1 MSFVMSMRFGWI
13 CPWPLATLRLL
24 MLDYFIRRFLLIPPT
39 LLGISFVVFL
49 ITRAAP
55 GGPIEQAMMQMQQ
68 MSEEGSSGGQAET
81 GLLDEEQKKD
91 LERYYGLDKPVV
103 QSYFIWLGFL
113 HREKSHREMEFEPG
127 QTKASARVRLV
138 EGEAKKKRMRLE
150 RDASENVVI
159 TNVGD
164 FEGNWSWRKLEPKPN
179 DKPGALRVEVFRR
192 DYSGLIQGDL
202 GRSFRYGKT
211 VEQVIWSRLPVSTYF
226 GFMTMLIIYAVCLP
240 LGYFKAIKHNTW
252 FDNSTS
258 VLIFMGYAIPGYV
271 LGFLLIL
278 LFAVKLDWF
287 PSGGFTSIN
296 FDDLSAVEKVKDV
309 LHHSVLPL
317 GAYLVGGFA
326 FVTMLMKNH
335 LMDNLAADYMRTA
348 LSKGVAYRD
357 AVRRHALRNS
367 LIPIATNLG
376 HQVMLFVTG
385 SFLIEKI
392 FDINGFG
399 LLGFN
404 AIIDRDFPV
413 VMGVLM
419 LSAFL
424 MLLGNIISD
433 VLMAMVDPRVR
444 FD

>member
-1 MSFVMSMRFGWI
+1 MR
-13 CPWPLATLRLL
+13 
-24 MLDYFIRRFLLIPPT
+24 DYFIRRFLLIPPT

-49 ITRAAP
+49 VTRMAP
-55 GGPIEQAMMQMQQ
+55 GGPIEEAMMQMQQ
-68 MSEEGSSGGQAET
+68 LSEDGGGGQTQT

-91 LERYYGLDKPVV
+91 LERYYGLDKPIV
-103 QSYFIWLGFL
+103 QSYFIWLGL
-113 HREKSHREMEFEPG
+113 GPREASHKEVEFASGE
-127 QTKASARVRLV
+127 TKGSVRIRLV
-138 EGEAKKKRMRLE
+138 EGEPKKKRMRLE
-150 RDASENVVI
+150 RDETDYVMI
-159 TNVGD
+159 TNANE
-164 FEGNWSWRKLEPKPN
+164 FSGNWNWRKLDPKPN
-179 DKPGALRVEVFRR
+179 AEKGSLRVEVFRKE
-192 DYSGLIQGDL
+192 YSGLLQGDL
-202 GRSFRYGKT
+202 GRSFRYGKP
-211 VEQVIWSRLPVSTYF
+211 VEQVIWQRLPVSTYF
-226 GFMTMLIIYAVCLP
+226 GVMTLLIVYAVCLP
-240 LGYFKAIKHNTW
+240 LGFYKAIRHNSW
-252 FDNSTS
+252 FDNTTS

-278 LFAVKLDWF
+278 FCAVNKEWF
-287 PSGGFTSIN
+287 PTSGFTSIN
-296 FDDLSAVEKVKDV
+296 FDDLSIGEKLMDI

-317 GAYLVGGFA
+317 CAYLVGGFA

-335 LMDNLAADYMRTA
+335 LLDNLAADYMRTA
-348 LSKGVAYRD
+348 LSKGVSYRA

-376 HQVMLFVTG
+376 HQVTLFVTG

-424 MLLGNIISD
+424 MLLGNVISD
-433 VLMAMVDPRVR
+433 FLMALVDPRVR
-444 FD
+444 FN

>member
-1 MSFVMSMRFGWI
+1 LAKLSSLMR
-13 CPWPLATLRLL
+13 
-24 MLDYFIRRFLLIPPT
+24 DYFIRRFLLIPPT
-39 LLGISFVVFL
+39 VLGISFMVFL
-49 ITRAAP
+49 VTRAAP

-68 MSEEGSSGGQAET
+68 MSEEGSSSGQAET

-103 QSYFIWLGFL
+103 QSYLIWLGVL
-113 HREKSHREMEFEPG
+113 HREKSHRNMQFEPG
-127 QTKASARVRLV
+127 KTEASARVRLV
-138 EGEAKKKRMRLE
+138 EGKSKKKRMRLE
-150 RDASENVVI
+150 LDSAKNVVI
-159 TNVGD
+159 TNAD
-164 FEGNWSWRKLEPKPN
+164 EFEGNWTWRKLDPKPN
-179 DKPGALRVEVFRR
+179 DKPGSMRVEVFRKE
-192 DYSGLIQGDL
+192 YSGLIHGDL
-202 GRSFRYGKT
+202 GRSFRYGKP
-211 VEQVIWSRLPVSTYF
+211 VEQVIWERLPISTYF
-226 GFMTMLIIYAVCLP
+226 GFSSMLIIYSVCIP
-240 LGYFKAIKHNTW
+240 LGFYKAIKHNSW

-296 FDDLSAVEKVKDV
+296 FDDLSAGGKVKDV
-309 LHHSVLPL
+309 LHHSILPL
-317 GAYLVGGFA
+317 VAYLVGGFA

-335 LMDNLAADYMRTA
+335 LLDNLAADYMRTA

-433 VLMAMVDPRVR
+433 ILMAMVDPRVR

>member
-1 MSFVMSMRFGWI
+1 MR
-13 CPWPLATLRLL
+13 
-24 MLDYFIRRFLLIPPT
+24 DYFIRRFLLLIPT
-39 LLGISFVVFL
+39 MLGISFMVFL
-49 ITRAAP
+49 VTRAAP

-68 MSEEGSSGGQAET
+68 MGGESTGGTSGGPAES

-103 QSYFIWLGFL
+103 TSYFIWLGL
-113 HREKSHREMEFEPG
+113 WPRENGHRQVEFEPG
-127 QTKASARVRLV
+127 EMKSSVRMRL
-138 EGEAKKKRMRLE
+138 AQDDPKKKRMRME
-150 RDASENVVI
+150 RDRANAVVI
-159 TNVGD
+159 TNPEV
-164 FEGNWSWRKLEPKPN
+164 FEGNWMWREVAPKPN
-179 DKPGALRVEVFRR
+179 DKPGMLRGEVFRS
-192 DYSGLIQGDL
+192 DYSGLLQGDL
-202 GRSFRYGKT
+202 GVSFSYSKP
-211 VEQVIWSRLPVSTYF
+211 VEQVIWERLPISTYF
-226 GFMTMLIIYAVCLP
+226 GVVTMLVVYGVCIP
-240 LGYFKAIKHNTW
+240 LGFFKAIKHNTW

-278 LFAVKLDWF
+278 LFSIQLDWF

-296 FDDLSAVEKVKDV
+296 FDDLTFWGKVKDV
-309 LHHSVLPL
+309 AHHTVLPL
-317 GAYLVGGFA
+317 CAYLVGGFA

-392 FDINGFG
+392 FDIRGIG
-399 LLGFN
+399 LLGFE
-404 AIIDRDFPV
+404 AIILRDFPV

-424 MLLGNIISD
+424 MLLGNILSD
-433 VLMAMVDPRVR
+433 MLMAAVDPRVR